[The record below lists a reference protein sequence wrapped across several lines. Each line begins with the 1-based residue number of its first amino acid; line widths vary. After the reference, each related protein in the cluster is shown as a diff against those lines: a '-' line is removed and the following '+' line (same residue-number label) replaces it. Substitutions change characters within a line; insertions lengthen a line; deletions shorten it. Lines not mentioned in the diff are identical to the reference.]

1 MVYLF
6 TFRDALP
13 FSLSFSFSFFFLT
26 NPFTQCIIG
35 FLLTTTAKL
44 LVYTDR
50 LPALISGEIKDDA
63 ITN

>member
-1 MVYLF
+1 MVYL
-6 TFRDALP
+6 LP
-13 FSLSFSFSFFFLT
+13 LGTLFPFHCHFPFLFFFLT
-26 NPFTQCIIG
+26 NPFTQCTIA

-50 LPALISGEIKDDA
+50 LPALISGEIKGDA